1 MHQIM
6 PWSQK
11 NVQNDHGI
19 FQRLFFF
26 IKKVQHDHGKFQ
38 RHIQKK
44 SKCPWKFRT
53 SCLDKLKMTM

>member
-26 IKKVQHDHGKFQ
+26 IKKC
-38 RHIQKK
+38 
-44 SKCPWKFRT
+44 S
-53 SCLDKLKMTM
+53 MTMENANVIFRKTQNVHGNFERRF